1 MQPLTPAGKSRDNAA
16 AAMIEFRGI
25 TKQFGKHKVLDNLD
39 LDIPA
44 GKITFI
50 LGKSGEGKS
59 VTIKHI
65 MGLLKPN
72 AGRIV
77 VDGEDITDFD
87 IERLRAYRK
96 KFGMLFQHAALFDSL
111 TVGENVIF
119 PLREHTKMPL
129 TEMLSRVEA
138 VLIQVGLPNIQ
149 HKYPPELS
157 TGEKKRVG
165 LARALVNHP
174 KIILYDEPT
183 TGMDPLV
190 SEMIDEMI
198 VQLNSEEKGLT
209 SVVISHDLKAAMA
222 TAENLVFLYKGRI
235 ALAGPPDAFRAS
247 TDPVVRQ
254 FFAGKVEGPME
265 FL

>member
-1 MQPLTPAGKSRDNAA
+1 
-16 AAMIEFRGI
+16 MIKFNGV
-25 TKQFGKHKVLDNLD
+25 TKTFGTHTVLDNLN
-39 LDIPA
+39 LVIPK
-44 GKITFI
+44 GQVTFI
-50 LGKSGEGKS
+50 IGKSGEGKS

-65 MGLLKPN
+65 MGLLKPDT
-72 AGRIV
+72 GRIV
-77 VDGEDITDFD
+77 VDGEDITDFN
-87 IERLRAYRK
+87 IEELRKYRR

-129 TEMLSRVEA
+129 PEMLERVEE
-138 VLIQVGLPNIQ
+138 VLVQVGLPNIQ
-149 HKYPPELS
+149 HKYPTELS

-165 LARALVNHP
+165 LARALVARP
-174 KIILYDEPT
+174 VVILYDEPT

-190 SEMIDEMI
+190 SEMIDELI
-198 VQLNSEEKGLT
+198 VQLNNEEKEMT

-222 TAENLVFLYKGRI
+222 TAENIIFLYKGRI
-235 ALAGPPDAFRAS
+235 ALAGTPADFKS
-247 TDPVVRQ
+247 SKDPVVRQ